1 MVNINQLPK
10 GPRRQISQAVG
21 MVSFRPEAR
30 LPLERLP
37 GLSGELEGGRGR
49 GQRGGQDLAL

>member
-10 GPRRQISQAVG
+10 GLRRQIFQAVG
-21 MVSFRPEAR
+21 MVSFR

-37 GLSGELEGGRGR
+37 GMSGELEGGRGR